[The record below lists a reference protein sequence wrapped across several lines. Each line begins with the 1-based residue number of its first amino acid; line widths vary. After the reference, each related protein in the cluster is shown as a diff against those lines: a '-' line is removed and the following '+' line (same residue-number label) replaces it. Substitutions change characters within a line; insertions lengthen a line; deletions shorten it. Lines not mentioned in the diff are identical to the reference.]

1 MKKVLAISQENSSKN
16 YKLKTKK
23 GHGPFHSS
31 FEHVQEKRKGGRS
44 MLFSFTHK
52 KALAAVS
59 CLVLAALL
67 AAGCSLQKE
76 EASDELWG
84 RADAKEI
91 DINSKVAGRVIS
103 LRIKEGDQV
112 QKGEVIAYIDQRD
125 LLAQKA
131 QAEANIKALEAQVR
145 QSGVV
150 TDLQDSTSKSQV
162 DTASAGLD
170 SAQSNLELA
179 EKNFNRYQELYDQG
193 AVSKSVFDSYKT
205 KYEVAQSAYSQA
217 QAGVSSAHAGLLQTD
232 ANEAA
237 TDAAQK
243 KLEAAQAQLQQI
255 EVSLDE
261 TEIKAPFDGVITAKY
276 VEEGSMISL
285 GTPLVAIQDPTD
297 NWVDFK
303 VPETKLNDFHV
314 GDVLQLQARDGVTR
328 VQGTITD
335 ISQKSEFATQR
346 ATSERGDDTDIIS
359 FNVKVQVDDPALRP
373 GMRFQYMAGE

>member
-1 MKKVLAISQENSSKN
+1 
-16 YKLKTKK
+16 
-23 GHGPFHSS
+23 
-31 FEHVQEKRKGGRS
+31 

-52 KALAAVS
+52 KVLAAVS

-103 LRIKEGDQV
+103 LRVKEGDQV

-125 LLAQKA
+125 LL
-131 QAEANIKALEAQVR
+131 
-145 QSGVV
+145 
-150 TDLQDSTSKSQV
+150 
-162 DTASAGLD
+162 
-170 SAQSNLELA
+170 
-179 EKNFNRYQELYDQG
+179 
-193 AVSKSVFDSYKT
+193 
-205 KYEVAQSAYSQA
+205 
-217 QAGVSSAHAGLLQTD
+217 
-232 ANEAA
+232 
-237 TDAAQK
+237 AQK

-346 ATSERGDDTDIIS
+346 ATSERGNDTDIIS
-359 FNVKVQVDDPALRP
+359 FNVKVQVDDPVLRP

>member
-1 MKKVLAISQENSSKN
+1 
-16 YKLKTKK
+16 
-23 GHGPFHSS
+23 
-31 FEHVQEKRKGGRS
+31 

-103 LRIKEGDQV
+103 LRVKEGDQV

-170 SAQSNLELA
+170 SAQ
-179 EKNFNRYQELYDQG
+179 
-193 AVSKSVFDSYKT
+193 
-205 KYEVAQSAYSQA
+205 
-217 QAGVSSAHAGLLQTD
+217 
-232 ANEAA
+232 
-237 TDAAQK
+237 K

-297 NWVDFK
+297 NWGDFK

>member
-103 LRIKEGDQV
+103 LRVKEGDQV

-170 SAQSNLELA
+170 S
-179 EKNFNRYQELYDQG
+179 
-193 AVSKSVFDSYKT
+193 
-205 KYEVAQSAYSQA
+205 
-217 QAGVSSAHAGLLQTD
+217 
-232 ANEAA
+232 
-237 TDAAQK
+237 AQK